1 MHTETLNRLQHDHNF
16 TIINRKGERRTRLV
30 LVLTLMTMALEIA
43 TGMMF
48 GSMALLADGWHMGTH
63 VAAFMITLYAY
74 RYSRR
79 HAHDQTFAF
88 SSGKVGVLGGFASSV
103 ALGVVALMMLIE
115 SGERIFTP
123 RTIQF
128 DHALL
133 VAGFGLFINFVCA
146 LLLKDSHHHTH
157 SHDHDH
163 HHEHEHHHDHNLRAA
178 YFHVLADALTSVLAI
193 LALYSGKYYGWNWL
207 DPVMGIVGALIIT
220 RWSFS
225 LMRETSPVLLDES
238 IALKHKTA
246 IRETIENDADN
257 RIADLHVWR
266 VGPDHFAVI
275 LSVVSHHPKPADY
288 YKALLVQS
296 KTLKQRM
303 KGLKLAHVTVE
314 VHQCQSERCNEK
326 EELG

>member
-1 MHTETLNRLQHDHNF
+1 MHTDTLNRLQHEHNF
-16 TIINRKGERRTRLV
+16 AVINRKGERRTRLV
-30 LVLTLMTMALEIA
+30 LVLTLLTMILEVT
-43 TGMMF
+43 TGVVF

-79 HAHDQTFAF
+79 HAHDQKFAF

-115 SGERIFTP
+115 SGERLLAP
-123 RTIQF
+123 RIIQF
-128 DHALL
+128 DQALM

-146 LLLKDSHHHTH
+146 MLLKGSHEHGHP
-157 SHDHDH
+157 HDHDH
-163 HHEHEHHHDHNLRAA
+163 HHDHNLKAA

-193 LALYSGKYYGWNWL
+193 TALFAGKYYGWNWL

-225 LMRETSPVLLDES
+225 LMKDTSPVLLDES
-238 IALKHKTA
+238 IALTHKSA
-246 IRETIENDADN
+246 IKDIIESDADN
-257 RIADLHVWR
+257 RVADLHVWR

-275 LSVVSHHPKPADY
+275 ISVVSHQPKTPDY
-288 YKALLVQS
+288 YKALIIES
-296 KTLKQRM
+296 KNLKQHGG
-303 KGLKLAHVTVE
+303 GLRLAHITVE
-314 VHQCQSERCNEK
+314 VHHC
-326 EELG
+326 LGEGCIG